1 MKLPVLCAGVIA
13 LVACGGRYEEP
24 GSGGSGTS
32 TPAGSSAGSD
42 SGQKSDSS
50 SGTTVTLPQQDL
62 GVCTPGFERATE
74 PGRSCNWLTEAGV
87 CFDTK
92 DGACDCICPRTQDSL
107 CWSDFDDGP
116 GSATLVHCD

>member
-1 MKLPVLCAGVIA
+1 MKRLVLWVALTG

-32 TPAGSSAGSD
+32 APAGSGAGSD
-42 SGQKSDSS
+42 GSMSSDSS

-62 GVCTPGFERATE
+62 GVCVPGFERAAE

-92 DGACDCICPRTQDSL
+92 DAACACICPSTQDSV
-107 CWSDFDDGP
+107 CFSNFDDGP
-116 GSATLVHCD
+116 GSATLVHCT

>member
-1 MKLPVLCAGVIA
+1 MKPIVLWVAVA
-13 LVACGGRYEEP
+13 VLVACGGRYEEP

-32 TPAGSSAGSD
+32 TPSGSGADSD
-42 SGQKSDSS
+42 GGKKSDS

-62 GVCTPGFERATE
+62 GVCVPGFERAAD

-92 DGACDCICPRTQDSL
+92 DAACNCICPSTQDSL
-107 CWSDFDDGP
+107 CFSNFDDGP
-116 GSATLVHCD
+116 GSATLVHCS